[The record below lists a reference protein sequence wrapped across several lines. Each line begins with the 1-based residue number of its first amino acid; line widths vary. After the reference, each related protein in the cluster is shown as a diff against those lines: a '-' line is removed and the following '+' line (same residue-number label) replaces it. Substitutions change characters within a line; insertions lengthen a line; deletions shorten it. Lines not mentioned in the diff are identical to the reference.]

1 MVLVR
6 IYHLITLLPLFRKY
20 SMAEI
25 DPVQF
30 GEMLAEMRA
39 LTKQVQ
45 DLKLEVEGLNAEVQ
59 SFVDLRNSG
68 KGILIGLMITGGT
81 VGATVSH
88 FWEKIFK

>member
-1 MVLVR
+1 M
-6 IYHLITLLPLFRKY
+6 K
-20 SMAEI
+20 EI

-39 LTKQVQ
+39 LTKEVQ
-45 DLKLEVEGLNAEVQ
+45 ELKIEVEELNTEVQ

-81 VGATVSH
+81 LGATVSH
-88 FWEKIFK
+88 FWEKFFK